1 MKKSFF
7 VCLGGMLS
15 VSVLFSCRKTEEA
28 VQPASNPTG
37 SGNPV
42 TGKVITSQKQKF
54 VADTLA
60 AGLDNPWGLAFLP
73 DGRILVTERKG
84 EIRVVQAGKLP
95 NERIGGLPTV
105 YSQGQGGLLDI
116 RLHPDYARNGWL
128 YLTYAKPGAG
138 GASTALARAKLQGNQ
153 LTDWQEL
160 FEAQPFVN
168 SGLHFGSRIAFDGK
182 GYVFVSIGERGDA
195 PNAQRLDNH
204 YGKIIRLHDDG
215 RVPTDNPFADQ
226 PGAKPE
232 IWSYGHRNPQ
242 GMVYQP
248 ETGTLWAHEHGPKG
262 GDEIN
267 VIAKGKNYGWP
278 AITYGINYDGTPIS
292 NLTQQVGMEQPVH
305 YWVPSI
311 GPSGMTFVTG
321 DRYPNWRGNLLV
333 GALALRH
340 LARVEVAGTRYVG
353 EEKLFDGLARV
364 RQVVQGPDGYV
375 YVVTEGPGVVIKLIP
390 VE

>member
-1 MKKSFF
+1 MKKSFL
-7 VCLGGMLS
+7 VCLGGLLS
-15 VSVLFSCRKTEEA
+15 GLVLFSCRKTEEV
-28 VQPASNPTG
+28 VQPADKGTPATG
-37 SGNPV
+37 Q
-42 TGKVITSQKQKF
+42 VITSQKQNF

-60 AGLDNPWGLAFLP
+60 TGLDSPWGLAFLP

-84 EIRVVQAGKLP
+84 EIRLVQAGKLSG
-95 NERIGGLPTV
+95 ERIGGVPAV
-105 YSQGQGGLLDI
+105 YSQGQGGLLDVQ
-116 RLHPDYARNGWL
+116 LHPDYARNGWL

-160 FEAQPFVN
+160 FAAQPFVN

-182 GYVFVSIGERGDA
+182 GYVFVSIGERGNA

-204 YGKIIRLHDDG
+204 YGKVIRLHDDG
-215 RVPTDNPFADQ
+215 RVPTDNPFAGQSD
-226 PGAKPE
+226 AKPE

-267 VIAKGKNYGWP
+267 VITKGKNYGWP
-278 AITYGINYDGTPIS
+278 TITYGIDYDGTPVS
-292 NLTQQVGMEQPVH
+292 NLTQQAGMEQPVH

-311 GPSGMTFVTG
+311 GPSGMTFVTS

-340 LARVEVAGTRYVG
+340 LARVEVAGTRYVA

-364 RQVVQGPDGYV
+364 RQVAQGPDGYV
-375 YVVTEGPGVVIKLIP
+375 YVVTEGPGTVIKLIP
-390 VE
+390 AQ